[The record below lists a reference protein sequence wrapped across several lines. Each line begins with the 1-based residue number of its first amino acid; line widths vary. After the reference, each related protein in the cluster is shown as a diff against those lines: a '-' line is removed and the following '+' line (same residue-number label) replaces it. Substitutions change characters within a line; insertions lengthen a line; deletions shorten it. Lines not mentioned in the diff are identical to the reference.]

1 MTALPLIILAIENDG
16 DRTFMEKLYLD
27 HYRLMRAAARKVL
40 MTGEDAD
47 DVVNEALV
55 RLIDKI
61 PLLKALDC
69 YTLRAYVV
77 SAVRNTAINWIV
89 RRDRQAKHAF
99 LMDDEALSGLPSE
112 DDAPDAPLMKREDA
126 ESVKQAILRL
136 SERDRLAL
144 TMKYFDDLSDAEI
157 ARTLGVGKNSVRPML
172 MRARRR
178 MREAIGE

>member
-1 MTALPLIILAIENDG
+1 MTILPLIILAIENDG
-16 DRTFMEKLYLD
+16 DRAFMEKLYLD

-40 MTGEDAD
+40 LTVEDVD

-61 PLLKALDC
+61 PLLKALEC

-89 RRDRQAKHAF
+89 RRDRRARHAF
-99 LMDDEALSGLPSE
+99 LTDDETLSSLPSE
-112 DDAPDAPLMKREDA
+112 DGAPDASILQREDA

-157 ARTLGVGKNSVRPML
+157 ARVLGVGRNSVRPML

-178 MREAIGE
+178 MREAIAE

>member
-1 MTALPLIILAIENDG
+1 MTLPLILLAIECDS
-16 DRTFMEKLYLD
+16 DRAFMEKLYLD

-40 MTGEDAD
+40 LTGQEAD
-47 DVVNEALV
+47 DVVNDALV

-77 SAVRNTAINWIV
+77 STVKNTAINWIV
-89 RRDRQAKHAF
+89 KRDRRAKHAF
-99 LMDDEALSGLPSE
+99 LVDDEALSGLPSE
-112 DDAPDAPLMKREDA
+112 DEAPDASLMKREDQ
-126 ESVKQAILRL
+126 ESVKRAILRL

-144 TMKYFDDLSDAEI
+144 TMKYFDDYTDAEI
-157 ARTLGVGKNSVRPML
+157 ARVLGVGKNSVRPML

-178 MREAIGE
+178 MREAIEA